1 MRNEELLKR
10 LTQAQGIAGYEKEV
24 RELIEKEAAAYADD
38 MITDAIGNLI
48 VVKKGQGGPQSK
60 KIMFAAHMDE
70 IGFMVKKIEE
80 DGRLRVCNVGW
91 NWAASAYNA
100 RVRFRN
106 GVTGVFGCMGAIEDA
121 HNDVGKL
128 YIDIGAK
135 SKEDALK
142 YVKVGS
148 VCGYYGEY
156 VDLQNNLVCSKSLDD
171 RIGCYQLEPTAKL

>member
-1 MRNEELLKR
+1 MKNEELLKQ
-10 LTQAQGIAGYEKEV
+10 LSQAQGIAGYEKEV
-24 RELIEKEAAAYADD
+24 RELIAKEAAAYADD
-38 MITDAIGNLI
+38 MMTDTIGNLI
-48 VVKKGQGGPQSK
+48 VFKKGQGGPKSK

-80 DGRLRVCNVGW
+80 DGRLRVCSVGW

-128 YIDIGAK
+128 YLDIGAK

-156 VDLQNNLVCSKSLDD
+156 VDLQNNLVCSK
-171 RIGCYQLEPTAKL
+171 T